1 MPTSPSATPGRRLLA
16 VVTGAAALTLAGLLA
31 VTDAHGS
38 TAPAP
43 STPAPSAS
51 AQRPSAPTGF
61 TATTV
66 RANSVTFTWTASQ
79 PGCCP
84 VTGYDI
90 TWNEAFDDIYR
101 ATPAGSGTTFTL
113 TGLRA
118 AAQYTFR
125 VHATDSS
132 GQSSLSSAPVTVVT
146 PLSDS
151 GADTVP
157 PQAPAG
163 LTVTGESATEASLSW
178 SPSTDNTAVTGY
190 NVYWYDGWFS
200 SRLVATVSGTS
211 YTAALTAT
219 RNVFYVRARDA
230 AGNVSIASNTVTV
243 NSTGPT
249 SPPPSSSPPP
259 PPPACRVTYE
269 NTSQWD
275 RGFVAALTITNTGKV
290 PLDGWTLGFTF
301 DGDQKIT
308 SAWNATYAQD
318 GPAVTLRNAHWNGS
332 LAPGAVRTAGLLG
345 TWTTAAPAPTAFT
358 LNGVPCAA
366 G

>member
-1 MPTSPSATPGRRLLA
+1 MPRSPSATRTA
-16 VVTGAAALTLAGLLA
+16 VIGAAALILAGLLT
-31 VTDAHGS
+31 VTGAPGS
-38 TAPAP
+38 TALPAVAAPP
-43 STPAPSAS
+43 STPAPSPS
-51 AQRPSAPTGF
+51 SQRPSAPTGF

-84 VTGYDI
+84 ITGYDI

-101 ATPAGSGTTFTL
+101 ATPAGTGTTFTL

-125 VHATDSS
+125 VHAVDSS
-132 GQSSLSSAPVTVVT
+132 GQGSLASEPVIVVT

-151 GADTVP
+151 GPDTVP
-157 PQAPAG
+157 PQAPTA
-163 LTVTGESATEASLSW
+163 LTVTGESPSGASLSW

-190 NVYWYDGWFS
+190 NVYWYDGWFT

-211 YTAALTAT
+211 YTAALAGT

-243 NSTGPT
+243 NSTNPT
-249 SPPPSSSPPP
+249 SPPPPPP

-269 NTSQWD
+269 HTAQWD
-275 RGFVAALTITNTGKV
+275 RGFVAALTITNTGAV
-290 PLDGWTLGFTF
+290 PVDGWALTFTF

-308 SAWNATYAQD
+308 SAWNATHVQD
-318 GPAVTLRNAHWNGS
+318 GPAVTVRNAHWNGS
-332 LAPGAVRTAGLLG
+332 LAPGASRTAGLLG
-345 TWTTAAPAPTAFT
+345 AWTAAGPVPTAFA
-358 LNGVPCAA
+358 LNGAPCATR
-366 G
+366 